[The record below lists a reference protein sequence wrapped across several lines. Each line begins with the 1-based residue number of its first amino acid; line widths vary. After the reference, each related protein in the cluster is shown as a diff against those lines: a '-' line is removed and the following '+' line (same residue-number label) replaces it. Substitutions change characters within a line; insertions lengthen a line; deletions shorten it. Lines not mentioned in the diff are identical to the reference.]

1 MSGSNFAPKGDF
13 VRTGPLL
20 LAILCLLAG
29 FTAESTP
36 LLAQQSPHAIAIH
49 GGSGT
54 ITREK
59 MTPEKEQAYRNAL
72 ETALRTGDSVLAA
85 GGSAL
90 DAVVATL
97 VTMEDSPLFN
107 AGKGAVFNSEGENEL
122 DASIMNGAD
131 LQAGAVTAVKHV
143 KNPIKLARAILEESP
158 HVLLAGLSAE
168 EFAREQGLELVDG
181 EYYFT
186 ERRWQSLQKAK
197 EKEAKQAEGGGTV
210 GAIALDRDGNLAAG
224 TSTGGLTNKRWGRVG
239 DSPIIGAG
247 TYADNQTCG
256 VSATGTGEYFIRL
269 AAAHDVSALMD
280 YAGLT
285 VQQAADE
292 VIQRKLTE
300 LGGTGGVAAMD
311 HAGNVAFSFNT
322 KGMYR
327 GYLKQ
332 GGQPVTAMFRE

>member
-1 MSGSNFAPKGDF
+1 MLRLLRLSGTCLLFWLSLFAPSLF
-13 VRTGPLL
+13 
-20 LAILCLLAG
+20 
-29 FTAESTP
+29 
-36 LLAQQSPHAIAIH
+36 AQETPHAIAIH

-59 MTPEKEQAYRNAL
+59 MTPEKEQAYREAL

-131 LQAGAVTAVKHV
+131 LQAGAIAAVKHV
-143 KNPIKLARAILEESP
+143 KNPIKLARAVLEESP
-158 HVLLAGLSAE
+158 HVLLAGVSAE
-168 EFAREQGLELVDG
+168 EFAREQGLELVDAD
-181 EYYFT
+181 YYFT

-197 EKEAKQAEGGGTV
+197 AKEAEKTEGGGTV
-210 GAIALDRDGNLAAG
+210 GAIALDRYGNLAAG

-247 TYADNQTCG
+247 TYADNRSCG

-269 AAAHDVSALMD
+269 AVAHDISARMA
-280 YAGLT
+280 YQGLT
-285 VQQAADE
+285 VQEAADA
-292 VIQRKLTE
+292 VIQTELTE
-300 LGGTGGVAAMD
+300 LGGTGGVVAMD

-322 KGMYR
+322 EGMYR
-327 GYLKQ
+327 GYIKQ
-332 GGQPVTAMFRE
+332 DGHPVTAMFRD